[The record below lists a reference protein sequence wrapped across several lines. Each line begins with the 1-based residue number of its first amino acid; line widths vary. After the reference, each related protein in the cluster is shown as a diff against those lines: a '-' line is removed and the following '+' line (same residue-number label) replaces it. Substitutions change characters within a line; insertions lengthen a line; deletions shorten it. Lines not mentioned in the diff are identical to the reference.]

1 MEDRGRLEDYAQ
13 PYSPYDIDD
22 QLDEAFH
29 KTLNKDSGGGGSH
42 GLLQGTNRPEP
53 GNDFPEACTHLFV
66 CPQCGSDR
74 QLPIPRR
81 FI

>member
-1 MEDRGRLEDYAQ
+1 MEDYAQ

-22 QLDEAFH
+22 QLDEAFQ
-29 KTLNKDSGGGGSH
+29 TLNKDSRADGSH
-42 GLLQGTNRPEP
+42 GLLEGTDRPAP
-53 GNDFPEACTHLFV
+53 GVVCTHLFV